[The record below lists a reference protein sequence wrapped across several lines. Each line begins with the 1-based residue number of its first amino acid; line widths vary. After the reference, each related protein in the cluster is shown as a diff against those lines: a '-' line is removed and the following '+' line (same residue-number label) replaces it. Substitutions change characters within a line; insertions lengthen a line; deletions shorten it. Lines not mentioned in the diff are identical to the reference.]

1 LEGPAS
7 IKANNDILKPK
18 TDKINQKKENKNK
31 G

>member
-18 TDKINQKKENKNK
+18 TDNINQKRNKNK